1 MMRGQITK
9 GTEWLKHLRPYG
21 KRAFWKSE
29 RRATKQQI
37 KEEQHD

>member
-1 MMRGQITK
+1 MRGQITK